1 MTELS
6 NFLNKNLVKICRKNY
21 QVTIICIIFFSIL
34 SLKSIYNIT
43 MLETNELLRKL
54 TSFMEF
60 DPLWPNFSF
69 LQPLKTSENLWFPN
83 LSIDSKWEFFEC
95 WFMLYFQVFPNSQR
109 DFGFF
114 ECCHIW
120 DSHFPQFMKN
130 MKIGCFEY
138 KFRFRL
144 QRFPNLLKCWEIVIF
159 EVPFISYFV
168 RLWG

>member
-6 NFLNKNLVKICRKNY
+6 NFLNKNLVKIYRKNY

-83 LSIDSKWEFFEC
+83 LSIDSKWEFFLLIYVVLPSFPKLAKRF
-95 WFMLYFQVFPNSQR
+95 WVFWMLPYLGFSFSTIHEKYENRVFW
-109 DFGFF
+109 
-114 ECCHIW
+114 I
-120 DSHFPQFMKN
+120 
-130 MKIGCFEY
+130 
-138 KFRFRL
+138 
-144 QRFPNLLKCWEIVIF
+144 
-159 EVPFISYFV
+159 
-168 RLWG
+168 

>member
-6 NFLNKNLVKICRKNY
+6 NFLNKNLVKIYRKNY

-69 LQPLKTSENLWFPN
+69 LQPLKTSEKSLVSQFIHRFKMGIFWVLIYVVLPSFPK
-83 LSIDSKWEFFEC
+83 LAKRFWVF
-95 WFMLYFQVFPNSQR
+95 WMLPYLGFSFSTIHEKYENRVFW
-109 DFGFF
+109 
-114 ECCHIW
+114 I
-120 DSHFPQFMKN
+120 
-130 MKIGCFEY
+130 
-138 KFRFRL
+138 
-144 QRFPNLLKCWEIVIF
+144 
-159 EVPFISYFV
+159 
-168 RLWG
+168 

>member
-95 WFMLYFQVFPNSQR
+95 WFSCTSKFSQTRKEILGFLNAAISGILIFHNSWKIWKSGVLNISLGFASNVFP
-109 DFGFF
+109 
-114 ECCHIW
+114 I
-120 DSHFPQFMKN
+120 
-130 MKIGCFEY
+130 Y
-138 KFRFRL
+138 
-144 QRFPNLLKCWEIVIF
+144 
-159 EVPFISYFV
+159 
-168 RLWG
+168 